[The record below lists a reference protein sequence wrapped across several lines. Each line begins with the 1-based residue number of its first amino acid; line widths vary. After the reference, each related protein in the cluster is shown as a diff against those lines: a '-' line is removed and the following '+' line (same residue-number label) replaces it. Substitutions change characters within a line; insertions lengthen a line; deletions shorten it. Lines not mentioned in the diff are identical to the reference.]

1 MRNPPAKLD
10 LDRVVVVGISCSGK
24 TTFSK
29 RLATILDNPRF
40 ELDDFFW
47 GPNWRPKPAADFR
60 RLAAEAAACER
71 WVIDGGYGAVRNLIW
86 PRATAVVWL
95 NLGFATV
102 FGRAVVRS
110 FKRGLT
116 GELLHAAGN
125 RESFRRSF
133 FSRGSILLYIIRTY
147 SAQRRG
153 YRDLRDSGQFPQ
165 VTWIECHRPIEAE
178 EFLRNLYSAQGK
190 IVMSAFLLASL
201 M

>member
-1 MRNPPAKLD
+1 MQKPPPAKPD
-10 LDRVVVVGISCSGK
+10 LDRVIVVGISCSGK

-29 RLATILDNPRF
+29 RLAIVLNNPRF

-47 GPNWRPKPAADFR
+47 GPNWRPKPAAEFQ
-60 RLAAEAAACER
+60 RLTAEAAACER
-71 WVIDGGYGAVRNLIW
+71 WVIDGGYRVVRELTW
-86 PRATAVVWL
+86 PRATAVIWL

-133 FSRGSILLYIIRTY
+133 FSRGSILWWIITTY

-153 YRDLRDSGQFPQ
+153 YRELRASGQFPQ
-165 VTWIECHRPIEAE
+165 IAWIEFRRPTEAE
-178 EFLRNLYSAQGK
+178 EFLRSLHSA
-190 IVMSAFLLASL
+190 
-201 M
+201 